1 MKEIGHL
8 NHQIN
13 HQNSIHKNAISKNGK
28 SKPALRAS
36 SGNSAVDYRVGVA
49 KANITP
55 TDWQSR
61 TYWLAGYNADR
72 PATSVNDPLYARA
85 MVVDDG
91 TTPMAIVTLDLVGL
105 TSPDVQRIQRQIA
118 AKVPQL
124 ADRIL
129 VHTTH
134 THEAPDTI
142 GLWGGTGPVPFLN
155 PRPLDYIEAIANQ
168 AAQAVKGAWTS
179 RKPVT
184 VKVANIDQN
193 VLQDL
198 VVDYRPPN
206 VADPMARLL
215 VFSSGDQVV
224 GTLVNWAS
232 HPEVLGEKNQ
242 AITADFVK
250 WVIDEVD
257 AKLGGQS
264 FFVNGAVGGLLT
276 SESGDILPKLPR
288 KSFKKAEAVGREV
301 AQRLLKQLNSP
312 GATDQVETLS
322 KLAPIEYRT
331 RKFYL
336 PVENPVYLGAKALN
350 RIPTQ
355 TYRQD
360 EIPLQERKRPAG
372 SAVTYI
378 QTEVNYID
386 FGSISILTMG
396 GELYPQLL
404 VGGIDRSIG
413 VAPYNQAALEKPL
426 VNHADW
432 ASDPYKFFFGL
443 TNDFLGYFVPQAE
456 WDGWFEGYYGEQF
469 SPAPDAGSILSDN
482 LHLLLSGYETG
493 EYPTLAGANAIHGD
507 DRDDNLNGSS
517 NRDILNGYKGADL
530 LAGNAGNDI
539 LFGGSSSD
547 TLWGGNGADELHGK
561 SGKDSLLGNGGDD
574 VMIGG
579 ADGDILTGGIGNDRF
594 VYQKVSDHQDK
605 VTDFNPTQDRID
617 LRQILDDPAYTSKSL
632 FKDYIRLL
640 SGGSGVNVQVD
651 SNGYSAGGFKSLVT
665 LEGLT
670 VDRLSSSQF
679 VL

>member
-1 MKEIGHL
+1 M
-8 NHQIN
+8 
-13 HQNSIHKNAISKNGK
+13 
-28 SKPALRAS
+28 
-36 SGNSAVDYRVGVA
+36 
-49 KANITP
+49 
-55 TDWQSR
+55 
-61 TYWLAGYNADR
+61 
-72 PATSVNDPLYARA
+72 
-85 MVVDDG
+85 
-91 TTPMAIVTLDLVGL
+91 
-105 TSPDVQRIQRQIA
+105 
-118 AKVPQL
+118 
-124 ADRIL
+124 
-129 VHTTH
+129 
-134 THEAPDTI
+134 
-142 GLWGGTGPVPFLN
+142 
-155 PRPLDYIEAIANQ
+155 
-168 AAQAVKGAWTS
+168 
-179 RKPVT
+179 
-184 VKVANIDQN
+184 
-193 VLQDL
+193 
-198 VVDYRPPN
+198 
-206 VADPMARLL
+206 
-215 VFSSGDQVV
+215 
-224 GTLVNWAS
+224 
-232 HPEVLGEKNQ
+232 
-242 AITADFVK
+242 
-250 WVIDEVD
+250 
-257 AKLGGQS
+257 
-264 FFVNGAVGGLLT
+264 
-276 SESGDILPKLPR
+276 
-288 KSFKKAEAVGREV
+288 
-301 AQRLLKQLNSP
+301 
-312 GATDQVETLS
+312 
-322 KLAPIEYRT
+322 
-331 RKFYL
+331 
-336 PVENPVYLGAKALN
+336 
-350 RIPTQ
+350 
-355 TYRQD
+355 
-360 EIPLQERKRPAG
+360 
-372 SAVTYI
+372 
-378 QTEVNYID
+378 
-386 FGSISILTMG
+386 
-396 GELYPQLL
+396 

-605 VTDFNPTQDRID
+605 ITDFNPTQDRID